1 MCGGVEWAAEVA
13 EVSEEVWK
21 GVEEEW
27 EGCYAVRS
35 GRDFSVRAPSKTGPK
50 RLHFVMPGA
59 PPPPRPPPQTAP
71 GPLGGASRILPYFP
85 RITRITRPITHHFF
99 TYYSYHS

>member
-1 MCGGVEWAAEVA
+1 MGGGVEWAAEVA

-27 EGCYAVRS
+27 EGCSAVRS

-50 RLHFVMPGA
+50 RLHFVMPSA
-59 PPPPRPPPQTAP
+59 PSKRPRAP
-71 GPLGGASRILPYFP
+71 WAAPRASYLIFHVLLV
-85 RITRITRPITHHFF
+85 
-99 TYYSYHS
+99 